1 MTMTDGGRMVWEE
14 SSDPNAGGNG
24 PKQTNLIDA
33 KDLMKAMTNRLQSFV
48 KKDLE
53 VVSRSRSPVKRD
65 TPGSSVHSKI
75 RTDFVVPGIFVA
87 GYSNPH
93 SQSFC
98 SLAGKSPKIGP
109 CLKRTS
115 VCIAPI
121 HGSRKIFPNWQH
133 YWMLVSEPSPDGFMD
148 LLSAYVPQCWISTS
162 EERGSPGDGPDIG
175 IISEAA
181 CS

>member
-1 MTMTDGGRMVWEE
+1 MSASEE
-14 SSDPNAGGNG
+14 EGCRAGPCEDISSLGKERGVRQDTRRAMSF
-24 PKQTNLIDA
+24 
-33 KDLMKAMTNRLQSFV
+33 DLS
-48 KKDLE
+48 
-53 VVSRSRSPVKRD
+53 SRDRTVATTRWWLLSEIRSL
-65 TPGSSVHSKI
+65 
-75 RTDFVVPGIFVA
+75 IFVA
-87 GYSNPH
+87 GYINPH

-109 CLKRTS
+109 CLRVPQS
-115 VCIAPI
+115 VEPPI

-133 YWMLVSEPSPDGFMD
+133 SWMRVSEPSPDGIME